1 MSDSVVRQFS
11 IDLERHRA
19 VIESLIKH
27 SKGNTVVLAVL
38 CGCMIINGIERRLLE
53 RELKA
58 LKVKVNKSEA
68 IDV

>member
-27 SKGNTVVLAVL
+27 NKGNTVVLAVL